1 MMCDDWKW
9 RILVSSVL
17 LLSVASAN
25 SVAADRSGQVQTH
38 TARDTLGPLE
48 DRLEDASDCLSGFQW
63 EPAPFQVE
71 SRLAAGEDFD
81 RLVRFPSPV
90 TSGQR
95 ENDQVAI
102 EWYSAKTPEG
112 SIKTAPAVVV
122 VHESG
127 SDMAAGRLIARSIR
141 LKGFHAFMVQLPFY
155 GLRRGEGAPARP
167 DIVTLFRQGVSDI
180 RRARDAVAVL
190 PHVESHHISLQG
202 TSLGGFAAALAA
214 SLDGAFENVF
224 LVLAGG
230 NLDELVRTG
239 QRDTAR
245 FREGLLETGATEEQ
259 LKELLWQIEPTRIA
273 HRLDKETT
281 WLYSARDD
289 RVVPIRFAEALASA
303 AGLEREHHIRYPGNH
318 YTVLLYFPS
327 VLDHIC
333 KQVEKR

>member
-1 MMCDDWKW
+1 MMCHDWRW
-9 RILVSSVL
+9 RNLVATVL
-17 LLSVASAN
+17 WLALAN
-25 SVAADRSGQVQTH
+25 FVAANPSDQVQTQI
-38 TARDTLGPLE
+38 AGDTLGPLE
-48 DRLEDASDCLSGFQW
+48 DRLEDATACLSGFQW
-63 EPAPFQVE
+63 ERAAFEVE
-71 SRLAAGEDFD
+71 SRPVTGEDFD
-81 RLVRFPSPV
+81 QLVRFPSPV
-90 TSGQR
+90 TSGQQ

-102 EWYSAKTPEG
+102 EWYAAKTPEG
-112 SIKTAPAVVV
+112 LVKTAPAVVV

-127 SDMAAGRLIARSIR
+127 SDMAAGRLVARSIR
-141 LKGFHAFMVQLPFY
+141 LKGIHAFMVQLPFY
-155 GLRRGEGAPARP
+155 GLRRGKGTSERP

-190 PHVESHHISLQG
+190 PQVEAGHISLQG

-239 QRDTAR
+239 QRDTAK
-245 FREGLLETGATEEQ
+245 FREGLLKQGV
-259 LKELLWQIEPTRIA
+259 KEDELQDLLRQIEPTRIA
-273 HRLDKETT
+273 HRLDKQTT

-303 AGLEREHHIRYPGNH
+303 ANLDRDHHIRYPGNH
-318 YTVLLYFPS
+318 YTVLLYFPR

-333 KQVEKR
+333 KQVENR